1 MASGRPWL
9 AETVALVVIV
19 TYLIDLLAPAFGLPD
34 WVHQLALT
42 SHLGQPMVGIWD
54 WAGMALCAVLAVG
67 GLVIGAWALGRR
79 DVAR

>member
-1 MASGRPWL
+1 VA
-9 AETVALVVIV
+9 AEVVALVVIV

-34 WVHQLALT
+34 WIHQLALT

-54 WAGMALCAVLAVG
+54 WPGLALCAALAVG
-67 GLVIGAWALGRR
+67 GLSVAAWALGRR